1 MREIIRKFKDRRGS
15 QAGSE
20 LALSGSD
27 LAALRQYTQFSQ
39 GDSASAYRLSDAA
52 FAKAVWATLAIEN
65 PDVTLEQV
73 GDAIRALGGQEAA
86 AEQQRRGPHHEF
98 VPS

>member
-1 MREIIRKFKDRRGS
+1 MRDVFRKLINRHGNAPRTD
-15 QAGSE
+15 
-20 LALSGSD
+20 LALSATD
-27 LAALRQYTQFSQ
+27 LAALRQYMQFLH
-39 GDSASAYRLSDAA
+39 GEDANAYRLWDAA

-65 PDVTLEQV
+65 PDVTLKQV
-73 GDAIRALGGQEAA
+73 EDAIRSLGGQEVA

>member
-1 MREIIRKFKDRRGS
+1 MREFIRKLGDRRGNRT
-15 QAGSE
+15 GSE
-20 LALSGSD
+20 LALSASD
-27 LAALRQYTQFSQ
+27 LAALRDYTQHSQ
-39 GDSASAYRLSDAA
+39 GNGANAYRLSDAA

-73 GDAIRALGGQEAA
+73 EDAIRALGGQGVA

>member
-1 MREIIRKFKDRRGS
+1 MREIIRKLRDRRGS

-20 LALSGSD
+20 LALSASD
-27 LAALRQYTQFSQ
+27 LAALRHYTQFSQ
-39 GDSASAYRLSDAA
+39 GNGANAYRLSEAA

-73 GDAIRALGGQEAA
+73 EDAIRSLGGQEVAM
-86 AEQQRRGPHHEF
+86 EQQRRGPHHEY

>member
-1 MREIIRKFKDRRGS
+1 MREVIRKLRDRRGS
-15 QAGSE
+15 QASIGPV
-20 LALSGSD
+20 LSASD
-27 LAALRQYTQFSQ
+27 LAALRQYVQCSQ
-39 GDSASAYRLSDAA
+39 GNGASAYRLADAA

-65 PDVTLEQV
+65 SAVTLEQV
-73 GDAIRALGGQEAA
+73 EDAIRALGGQEAA